1 MGEDELAPF
10 SGDYSGQNSV
20 LQFASRIDTAQRES
34 FDSLLGQDSWFRPTG
49 MFNWGDNPSRWY
61 IWLNIMNGAYRT
73 WAGNHHGIPRALWLM
88 FFRTGDPQYL
98 EIAERNSLKL
108 TDTFWIH
115 WNGYGYNLFD
125 KAQGALNK
133 YNGLVPWSSGLI
145 KSDGSGLDLING
157 SRRVQQ
163 VHHNAET
170 DYLQYY
176 SYFSGNDWGT
186 ETANDF
192 LRYTRHMYSYWSR
205 PNSDSSDHRTVRK
218 RSTDGRAGAG
228 QLSALLESYYSS
240 MESLAEPERTPAL
253 AFVDEQMN
261 VFPTPTDPT
270 DLGNEDK
277 YLAFKRLRIS
287 TDGGRYNT
295 GGDEGTAEGY
305 RKWTPWLQRLLLY
318 YSVRNDTIK
327 RDEFLRILKKW
338 SDFHAERRSDSG
350 PRQLQFNFTAL
361 DWDAA
366 AINWMDEIKALP
378 TYTPLP
384 GPTPTRQITP
394 VPTLRF
400 RDYARTGWEHVARQ
414 FDWIVY
420 RQEWESTP
428 TPSPTGTLVNPTYAP
443 FRYTTYDN
451 LHINDTIQARDSG
464 TYYYTFQHLAYW
476 LSAIIRDQDR
486 GAQSAIPT
494 NGPGGASPRFGIGMA
509 WRNPTVAAQTPTP
522 TYPIFPN
529 QTPHPGTEM
538 RITFQQGSTLRPR
551 AGGGALR
558 AFFNF
563 DDESFVSNP
572 SNQIGSTLFAWR
584 NDFGSV
590 ASRGISDSTDVYF
603 NRSLMVS
610 NPNNSVQMDTDQLF
624 EPGTSIAISFWAKR
638 DWDFGPTETPT
649 PFPIFDYREPDSGY
663 AMRIEISKNGSN
675 YDITLRRRGISSND
689 YVKIQNY
696 PWAVGEWKKIVAAL
710 SCQTG
715 TNYRL
720 NIFDRST
727 PTDSKMVKASQSQ
740 TWVSWTS
747 TPQPSYDAD
756 RYYKKGIIRLGGA
769 PPPPPVQNE
778 NDRSTWASWSCL
790 IDNFTVNDQADSA
803 SLSSNLDTLSYFV
816 YRDGSGTI
824 KLIDGDYDGHTS
836 LVKAYDFNALDI
848 YPGFAEVNYYVSC
861 PISDDVNEKVSV
873 GNRSSWDERAVVAQM
888 APIVFHRSDYS
899 SGAQVVVDVRK
910 GLYGARPFQFSVA
923 APDGTILDKRGD
935 HSLAIPIYWAGP
947 GRETAIV
954 RPVGPIEAKLMVNY
968 SPPQA
973 TPTRITFS
981 IERPTP
987 VP

>member
-1 MGEDELAPF
+1 
-10 SGDYSGQNSV
+10 
-20 LQFASRIDTAQRES
+20 
-34 FDSLLGQDSWFRPTG
+34 
-49 MFNWGDNPSRWY
+49 
-61 IWLNIMNGAYRT
+61 
-73 WAGNHHGIPRALWLM
+73 
-88 FFRTGDPQYL
+88 
-98 EIAERNSLKL
+98 
-108 TDTFWIH
+108 
-115 WNGYGYNLFD
+115 
-125 KAQGALNK
+125 
-133 YNGLVPWSSGLI
+133 
-145 KSDGSGLDLING
+145 
-157 SRRVQQ
+157 
-163 VHHNAET
+163 
-170 DYLQYY
+170 
-176 SYFSGNDWGT
+176 
-186 ETANDF
+186 
-192 LRYTRHMYSYWSR
+192 
-205 PNSDSSDHRTVRK
+205 
-218 RSTDGRAGAG
+218 
-228 QLSALLESYYSS
+228 
-240 MESLAEPERTPAL
+240 
-253 AFVDEQMN
+253 
-261 VFPTPTDPT
+261 
-270 DLGNEDK
+270 
-277 YLAFKRLRIS
+277 
-287 TDGGRYNT
+287 
-295 GGDEGTAEGY
+295 
-305 RKWTPWLQRLLLY
+305 
-318 YSVRNDTIK
+318 
-327 RDEFLRILKKW
+327 
-338 SDFHAERRSDSG
+338 
-350 PRQLQFNFTAL
+350 
-361 DWDAA
+361 
-366 AINWMDEIKALP
+366 
-378 TYTPLP
+378 
-384 GPTPTRQITP
+384 
-394 VPTLRF
+394 
-400 RDYARTGWEHVARQ
+400 
-414 FDWIVY
+414 
-420 RQEWESTP
+420 
-428 TPSPTGTLVNPTYAP
+428 
-443 FRYTTYDN
+443 
-451 LHINDTIQARDSG
+451 
-464 TYYYTFQHLAYW
+464 
-476 LSAIIRDQDR
+476 
-486 GAQSAIPT
+486 
-494 NGPGGASPRFGIGMA
+494 
-509 WRNPTVAAQTPTP
+509 
-522 TYPIFPN
+522 
-529 QTPHPGTEM
+529 
-538 RITFQQGSTLRPR
+538 
-551 AGGGALR
+551 
-558 AFFNF
+558 
-563 DDESFVSNP
+563 
-572 SNQIGSTLFAWR
+572 
-584 NDFGSV
+584 
-590 ASRGISDSTDVYF
+590 
-603 NRSLMVS
+603 MVS